1 MTDIEIDLAL
11 ALAIGWEQPML
22 SSQGVVVQTHL
33 EHDRVKSNGRWLY
46 HWRVFSHKDWTTIG
60 PIAERY
66 DCFPERVTD
75 NYWFS
80 SLGAHLGLR
89 DSYADTPQK
98 AIAMAV
104 IQGAKK

>member
-11 ALAIGWEQPML
+11 ALAIGWGKYDVCDSVL
-22 SSQGVVVQTHL
+22 TGNVLVF
-33 EHDRVKSNGRWLY
+33 
-46 HWRVFSHKDWTTIG
+46 WREAGCMSKWIPFSHKDWSVIG